1 MANSKER
8 LKRRIVGILGETV
21 SGRTHTRPSLEGI
34 ADDLLDLFQERV
46 NAPPSRKREVWA
58 EGEEKILRKLRR
70 LEVRRVKH
78 AAAAR
83 AKSSHS
89 SSA

>member
-8 LKRRIVGILGETV
+8 LKRRIVSILGETA
-21 SGRTHTRPSLEGI
+21 SGKRHSRPSLEGI
-34 ADDLLDLFQERV
+34 ADDVLELFQERV
-46 NAPPSRKREVWA
+46 EAPASRKREVWA
-58 EGEEKILRKLRR
+58 EGEEKILRNLRR
-70 LEVRRVKH
+70 LELSRAKH

-83 AKSSHS
+83 AKSTHS